1 MGERVLRARTWPI
14 AGLLATALLGLAAI
28 TTTASLRWVGE
39 PFPGFFLLR
48 NRVVASVSL
57 PGWPV
62 AGHPALLQTE
72 IVAIDGVPVAS
83 SDDVAARVRTAPAGT
98 VFTYTFDRDG
108 VRIQRAIASQ
118 PFTVGDWALIFGVY
132 LLNGLIFG
140 ATGIA
145 VWMLRPQ
152 RATSWA
158 LLGLGLS
165 IASFTL
171 TGMDLYGP
179 HRFFVFHAL
188 AEAFVPGAFVHLA
201 LLFPIRRMSGGR
213 AAAVAYVPCAVL
225 AATYLAQLDH
235 PAGYALVHAIAVAT
249 AFAAIVGLLGAVV
262 VGFRRST
269 SPLVRHRVRCVAVGG
284 MAAFVL
290 PALVLAA
297 SVFESGR
304 APVNAIAFTGFL
316 FPLAVAYAVLK
327 RDLFDID
334 AFLRRGFYYATLSG
348 LVSVVYLAV
357 VVLGTQVF
365 QLTTIGTPH
374 FTVAFTLLSIV
385 TLTSARDRLQ
395 RLVDRLCGQHPYDA
409 QEALA
414 AASTELGST
423 LDLGEITRATVRTP
437 MTLLRLEHVRLLL
450 RTPEG
455 FVECARLGDE
465 SDPPVYLDLDAP
477 LARLLTI
484 TGHPVL
490 RQTVEGVAQFDVD
503 VLDAA
508 VVVPLACQGVLIG
521 LLACGRKEAGTP
533 CSVGDLAFLRAFAN
547 QAALSIQNART
558 FDDLRLLNRD
568 LERRVAARTHEVAAT
583 NERLAGSLAQL
594 EAAYATLQAS
604 QEQLVSAEKMAAFGR
619 LAAGIAH
626 EMNTPLGAAMNGLMI
641 ARELALD
648 CDAAVADPSTPTD
661 DRRAYLADLARTIA
675 QVEEWT
681 RKAVAYI
688 RSVKGYGRA
697 TAGEHAVI
705 DLGGLLEHEL
715 QPLLLHRLRLAG
727 VQLAIDV
734 DATLPEL
741 HGDRQRLG
749 QVLANLLSNA
759 IDACEGLPPER
770 RRVRVDVRAQGGDV
784 VVTVMDGGRGVAT
797 EALPKI
803 FDEFFT
809 TKPAG
814 KGTGLGLPIAREI
827 VTGEFGGTLACTA
840 AAAGTTTF
848 TMRLPAR
855 RAAEGSGGPPARR
868 AA

>member
-1 MGERVLRARTWPI
+1 MDERLLRMRTWPLG
-14 AGLLATALLGLAAI
+14 GLFAAIVTGLALV
-28 TTTASLRWVGE
+28 TTVSSLQWVGE

-57 PGWPV
+57 PGWAV
-62 AGHPALLQTE
+62 ATQPALLQTAVTSVDGTPVTATGE
-72 IVAIDGVPVAS
+72 IAT
-83 SDDVAARVRTAPAGT
+83 RVRQAPAGT

-108 VRIQRAIASQ
+108 IRIQRAMPSQ
-118 PFTVGDWALIFGVY
+118 VFTERDWALIFGIY
-132 LLNGLIFG
+132 LLNGLVFAG
-140 ATGIA
+140 TGIA

-165 IASFTL
+165 IGTFTL
-171 TGMDLYGP
+171 TAMDLYGP
-179 HRFFVFHAL
+179 HRFFVMHAL

-201 LLFPIRRMSGGR
+201 LLFPIRRMSGRR
-213 AAAVAYVPCAVL
+213 AAAVAYLPCTVL
-225 AATYLAQLDH
+225 GAAYLTQLEN
-235 PAGYALVHAIAVAT
+235 PAGYALVHGIAVAST
-249 AFAAIVGLLGAVV
+249 FAAIVGLLGAVV
-262 VGFRRST
+262 GGFRRST

-284 MAAFVL
+284 IAAFVL

-304 APVNAIAFTGFL
+304 VPVNAVAFTGFV
-316 FPLAVAYAVLK
+316 FPLSVAYAVLK

-334 AFLRRGFYYATLSG
+334 AFLRRGFYYATLSS
-348 LVSVVYLAV
+348 LVSVVYLAAV
-357 VVLGTQVF
+357 IVGTQVF
-365 QLTTIGTPH
+365 QLTTVATPG
-374 FTVAFTLLSIV
+374 FTVAFTLCALVALS
-385 TLTSARDRLQ
+385 SARDRLQ

-414 AASTELGST
+414 AASTELAST
-423 LDLGEITRATVRTP
+423 LDLDEITRATVRTP
-437 MTLLRLEHVRLLL
+437 MALLRLEHVRLLL
-450 RTPEG
+450 GTPEG

-465 SDPPVYLDLDAP
+465 AAPPVYLDLDAP

-490 RQTVEGVAQFDVD
+490 RRTVESIARFDVD

-521 LLACGRKEAGTP
+521 LLSCGRKEAGTP
-533 CSVGDLAFLRAFAN
+533 YSVGDLSFLRAFAN

-583 NERLAGSLAQL
+583 NARLAGSLAQL
-594 EAAYATLQAS
+594 ESAYATLQAS

-641 ARELALD
+641 ARDLALE
-648 CDAAVADPSTPTD
+648 CDEAVADETTPTAV
-661 DRRAYLADLARTIA
+661 RREYLADLGRTIA
-675 QVEEWT
+675 RVEEWT
-681 RKAVAYI
+681 GKAVAYI
-688 RSVKGYGRA
+688 RSVKGYSRA
-697 TAGEHAVI
+697 TAAEHGVI
-705 DLGGLLEHEL
+705 DFGALLEDEL
-715 QPLLLHRLRLAG
+715 QPLLMHRLRLAAVRLG
-727 VQLAIDV
+727 VDV
-734 DATLPEL
+734 DPTLPEL

-749 QVLANLLSNA
+749 QVLANLLGNA
-759 IDACEGLPPER
+759 IDACEGLPAER
-770 RRVRVDVRAQGGDV
+770 RHVAVRVTAQGDDV
-784 VVTVMDGGRGVAT
+784 VLTVTDRGRGVDGA
-797 EALPKI
+797 ALPHI

-814 KGTGLGLPIAREI
+814 KGTGLGLSIAREI
-827 VTGEFGGTLACTA
+827 VAGEFGGTLACTA
-840 AAAGTTTF
+840 AEAGATTF
-848 TMRLPAR
+848 TMRLPSRRAAAR
-855 RAAEGSGGPPARR
+855 RAA
-868 AA
+868 